1 MKIGIDYDGVIMDSE
16 RALRFVSEAWSTTK
30 LSKPLINP
38 SEVSLEPR
46 YGWTTEESQMFFIEC
61 YDKIVKNCRFMAGAL
76 EILKELTKMGHEFY
90 LITLRGCFR
99 KQEVT
104 ITKKQLKHFPIKF
117 KQVIWGERNKAQ
129 KCKELGLDMMIED
142 NPANV
147 DLFKGSNIEIL
158 YLQDQQIRSINQKNV
173 TTVYSWHDIY
183 REIKKRTK

>member
-16 RALRFVSEAWSTTK
+16 RALRFTSEKWSISK
-30 LSKPLINP
+30 LNKPLINP
-38 SEVSLEPR
+38 SEVSLEHR
-46 YGWTTEESQMFFIEC
+46 FGWTDTESKMFFTEC
-61 YDKIVKNCRFMAGAL
+61 YDKTVKDCNFMPGAL
-76 EILKELTKMGHEFY
+76 EILKKLSELGHEFY

-117 KQVIWGERNKAQ
+117 KQIVWGERNKAQ

-158 YLQDQQIRSINQKNV
+158 YLQDHQIRSVTQKNV
-173 TTVYSWHDIY
+173 TTVHSWMDIY
-183 REIKKRTK
+183 REVLKRTK